1 MDNKAKMY
9 DNICESYANKI
20 HGEDNIEVIKE
31 IVQEIYN
38 LGFEDGHKHIAA
50 VMGWDKREAKREANE
65 DFSYTVTTAS
75 TDLGEQYEYLRPYE
89 GEK

>member
-1 MDNKAKMY
+1 MDNKVKMQ
-9 DNICESYANKI
+9 DNIGDFYANKI
-20 HGEDNIEVIKE
+20 HGEDNIEVIKDL
-31 IVQEIYN
+31 IQEIYSF
-38 LGFEDGHKHIAA
+38 GFEDGQKQFVAA
-50 VMGWDKREAKREANE
+50 MGWDKREAKREANE